1 MMRNTLPR
9 SQRGA
14 TLIVGLI
21 MLLLFTLMVSS
32 AFMMSGTNLK
42 AVSNM
47 QSRDE
52 AVAAANMAIELVAS
66 DDFSSN
72 PAASTIN
79 VDLNNDAVSDY
90 VVEIAAPVCVNASMA
105 DATAPSSAQLVV
117 VTSFTWNTVWD
128 ITATVNDPVSG
139 AAVVVRSGLRVLLSE
154 AQKNNSN
161 CPTPA

>member
-1 MMRNTLPR
+1 MRRNALAR
-9 SQRGA
+9 NQRGA

-42 AVSNM
+42 AVANM

-66 DDFSSN
+66 DDFAST

-79 VDLNNDAVSDY
+79 VDLNNDDVSDY
-90 VVEIAAPVCVNASMA
+90 TVQIAAPVCVNASMA
-105 DATAPSSAQLVV
+105 DVTAPSSAQLLV
-117 VTSFTWNTVWD
+117 VTSYTWNTVWD

-139 AAVVVRSGLRVLLSE
+139 ATVVVRSGLRVLLSE
-154 AQKNNSN
+154 AQKNNSH
-161 CPTPA
+161 CPTPV